1 VSKGPATKEVG
12 IRSFVRVNQKIR
24 VPKVR
29 CVGSDGNMLGVMT
42 TREALTQAQQVGLD
56 LVEISPNADPPV
68 CRIMDFGKYRYE
80 EARKEKLAR
89 KHQHQQVVKEM
100 KFHANTA
107 EHDYQTKTSH
117 IKDFLAKGHKVKI
130 TLTFRGRENAHKDLG
145 FGVMNRVIKECESV
159 SIVDMTPRML
169 GRSIIAMIGPRAG
182 AVAKPKPTQSQS
194 SEPTKVAAPSAPLN
208 PVLKDEQ
215 AGLLPQV

>member
-1 VSKGPATKEVG
+1 
-12 IRSFVRVNQKIR
+12 
-24 VPKVR
+24 
-29 CVGSDGNMLGVMT
+29 MLGVMS

-80 EARKEKLAR
+80 EARKEKMAR
-89 KHQHQQVVKEM
+89 KHQHQQAVKEM

-107 EHDYQTKTSH
+107 EHDFQTKLNH
-117 IKDFLAKGHKVKI
+117 IKEFLTKGHKVKI
-130 TLTFRGRENAHKDLG
+130 TLTFRGRENAHKELG

-159 SIVDMTPRML
+159 SMVDMTPRML

-182 AVAKPKPTQSQS
+182 AVAKPKPVHSP
-194 SEPTKVAAPSAPLN
+194 EPARVADPGVPLN
-208 PVLKDEQ
+208 PVLRDEQ
-215 AGLLPQV
+215 VGSLPQS